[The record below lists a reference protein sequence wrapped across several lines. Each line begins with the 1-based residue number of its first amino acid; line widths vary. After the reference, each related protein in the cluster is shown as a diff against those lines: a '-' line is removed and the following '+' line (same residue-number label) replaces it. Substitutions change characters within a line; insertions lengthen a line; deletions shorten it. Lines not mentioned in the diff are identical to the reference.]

1 MSNNP
6 FLIASG
12 RVQPAPAPTPPNPSV
27 PKVVILDPFA
37 EGVTEYAISWDQLT
51 ALETVFI
58 VSNVTTVGSAA
69 ILIYLPPVS
78 SMQSGTKI
86 TIMSMSAD
94 DLTIACGPGTVIN
107 GNVGY
112 VQSIK
117 PANGVATGVITSATY
132 IADGQL
138 TPQWYSIYN
147 FFKI

>member
-37 EGVTEYAISWDQLT
+37 EGVTSYALSWEQLT

-58 VSNVTTVGSAA
+58 VSNVTTIGALPVTM
-69 ILIYLPPVS
+69 YLPAVS
-78 SMQSGTKI
+78 STQSGTKI
-86 TIMSMSAD
+86 TIQSMSVD
-94 DLTIACGPGTVIN
+94 DVLIEPGAGSQID
-107 GNVGY
+107 GDPAY
-112 VQSIK
+112 SQQLK
-117 PANGVATGVITSATY
+117 PANGAGTGMVSVTY

-147 FFKI
+147 FIKLY